1 MSIYSIVDLLG
12 GIMAFYCVFCYNNYN
27 IKSNNKAVF
36 LFLFLWTILVAFR
49 GYGVGNDTSGY
60 AFYFSGK
67 TYPSLVF
74 TNYGTVNNPVDEIEI
89 GFVLLTKIL
98 SFVSSSPTFLFSV
111 VSILFFSA
119 IYRFYRN
126 NKFGIIAILWLF
138 TSTYSMMNIVYALRQ
153 CFSLGIFFWGII
165 VIECQL
171 SKNTGLLFLKKKTF
185 FSNYYVL
192 LGLFLVLLSLFVHRT
207 SALVL
212 VIYILAKFCKVNK
225 LISISVVSFC
235 FVFSLFSISTII
247 DYFNLLFVLIGGVNN
262 FDILARYQDSME
274 ISNVSFLNLAS
285 FALPCIV
292 TIVYSSKEEIN
303 KSSFKFYLIA
313 VCLYL
318 MFCSSPF
325 VARFI
330 VAFWILGY
338 PAAIPT
344 AISKNKNL
352 LVFYVLMTC
361 FYLWKMVSQYA
372 NWPIKISSDLPYMF
386 FWE

>member
-1 MSIYSIVDLLG
+1 M
-12 GIMAFYCVFCYNNYN
+12 
-27 IKSNNKAVF
+27 
-36 LFLFLWTILVAFR
+36 
-49 GYGVGNDTSGY
+49 
-60 AFYFSGK
+60 
-67 TYPSLVF
+67 
-74 TNYGTVNNPVDEIEI
+74 
-89 GFVLLTKIL
+89 
-98 SFVSSSPTFLFSV
+98 
-111 VSILFFSA
+111 
-119 IYRFYRN
+119 
-126 NKFGIIAILWLF
+126 
-138 TSTYSMMNIVYALRQ
+138 
-153 CFSLGIFFWGII
+153 
-165 VIECQL
+165 
-171 SKNTGLLFLKKKTF
+171 
-185 FSNYYVL
+185 
-192 LGLFLVLLSLFVHRT
+192 
-207 SALVL
+207 
-212 VIYILAKFCKVNK
+212 
-225 LISISVVSFC
+225 
-235 FVFSLFSISTII
+235 
-247 DYFNLLFVLIGGVNN
+247 NN